1 MPGRDNAIALGF
13 VELRASRPALAA
25 GAAAVVAA
33 GYVAVADPGRAQRL
47 PTIPCPFHAV
57 TGWWCPGCGMT
68 RAVRDV
74 LTGHVASAFGT
85 NLLWPLVVGVLGWV
99 WAAWMWPGRLP
110 SPARVPTGVWVG
122 LIVVSVSFAVA
133 RNTPAFSALAP

>member
-1 MPGRDNAIALGF
+1 MPGRDNAISLAF

-47 PTIPCPFHAV
+47 PTIPCPIHAV

-68 RAVRDV
+68 RAVHDV
-74 LTGHVASAFGT
+74 ITGHLASAFGT
-85 NLLWPLVVGVLGWV
+85 NLLWPVVLGLLGWV
-99 WAAWMWPGRLP
+99 GAAWAWPGRVP
-110 SPARVPTGVWVG
+110 SPARAPAWVWVG
-122 LIVVSVSFAVA
+122 LIGVATLFAVA